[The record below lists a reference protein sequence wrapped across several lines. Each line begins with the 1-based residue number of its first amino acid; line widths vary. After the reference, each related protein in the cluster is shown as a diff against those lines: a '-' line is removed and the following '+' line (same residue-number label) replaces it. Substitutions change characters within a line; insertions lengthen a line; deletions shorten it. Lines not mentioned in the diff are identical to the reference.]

1 MRAFF
6 LAAFVAASLSPANA
20 QRAAVMEIHL
30 ANFRFTPNPI
40 MLDHGRSYVLR
51 LVNDASGGHDFTA
64 KDFFAA
70 SSMTS
75 AERSQVADGEI
86 EVPAGQVR
94 EVRLTAPASGSYPLK
109 CSHAFHKAF
118 GMKGKIVVR

>member
-20 QRAAVMEIHL
+20 QRPAVMEIHL